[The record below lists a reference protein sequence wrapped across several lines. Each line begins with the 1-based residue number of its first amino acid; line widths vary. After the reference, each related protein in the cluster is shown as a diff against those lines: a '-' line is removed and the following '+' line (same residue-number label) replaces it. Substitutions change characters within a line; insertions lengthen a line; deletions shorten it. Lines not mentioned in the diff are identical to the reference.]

1 MRVLVTGGTGFIGQA
16 LCPLLQQAGHQVVLW
31 TRQLKP
37 RLPSGVSEYVHQ
49 LQELEKNSIDAVI
62 NLAGAGIA
70 DKRWSSARKKL
81 LVSSRVETTRQ
92 LVKWMIAQ
100 DTPPKVL
107 LSASAVGYYGE
118 QGDQRIT
125 EDTPPQP
132 GFTHELCAAWEA
144 AALEAESLGVRVCL
158 VRTGVVLGQG
168 GGSLAKMLPA
178 FKLGLGGPL
187 GSGQHWF
194 PWIHRE
200 DMARTYLWLLEQAD
214 CQGAFNASA
223 PHPVTNKEFTQALG
237 KALKRPAVMPMPAGV
252 LKVLF
257 GEMAELLL
265 VSDRMLPQR
274 LEETGFQFRY
284 PQLDSALEQLLAR

>member
-16 LCPLLQQAGHQVVLW
+16 LGPLLQQQGHQVVLW

-37 RLPSGVSEYVHQ
+37 KLPAGVTEFVNQ

-70 DKRWSSARKKL
+70 DKRWNQERKKL
-81 LVSSRVETTRQ
+81 LVNSRVDTTRQ

-100 DTPPKVL
+100 DSPPKVL

-118 QGDQRIT
+118 QGDKVIT
-125 EDTPPQP
+125 EDTPPKP
-132 GFTHELCAAWEA
+132 GFTHDLCAAWEK

-158 VRTGVVLGQG
+158 LRTGVVLDQG

-200 DMARTYLWLLEQAD
+200 DMARIYLWLLENPQQ
-214 CQGAFNASA
+214 QGVFNASA
-223 PHPVTNKEFTQALG
+223 PHPVSNKDFTRGLGEALR
-237 KALKRPAVMPMPAGV
+237 RPAFMPMPEPL
-252 LKVLF
+252 LKLLF

-265 VSDRMLPQR
+265 VSDRMKPQR
-274 LEETGFQFRY
+274 LEEGGFVFRY
-284 PQLDSALEQLLAR
+284 PKLEQALQQIFH